1 MTDPRI
7 SRGKPRK
14 ESKSLAWLQGSGRGR
29 TLVLGTILVAT
40 ALAMTAASFIF
51 QRSRSETAQI
61 RVMRQGLDLLRLERE
76 VGFMAGEAEIAT
88 LWWMFA
94 GDDEAAFEQAQ
105 EGFAAEIDF
114 VQRELAA
121 FEPEEAWVPVVAR
134 LQEVAA
140 GAEEYLSEPRKPA
153 ELRGWYEEFPQEF
166 AGIFPSDPGGRW
178 SNLLDATIGAQYAI
192 YSAINY
198 AELALS
204 RYAFSND
211 AEPFDPT
218 LVNLFTSNAGNL
230 EQMGMSNPEDFSPFE
245 EDLDLRRASE
255 ADERIS
261 EIVSRMRTHDGV
273 RTIEGDLDYLV
284 GRSRVTWFDEPSA
297 PIEFTRSLARDLNQ
311 DAEAAL
317 SRTESILSLAVVAN
331 GRRAKTALAAGLM
344 SFGLGTLLLVSLW
357 RGRQKEEDRL
367 RNVAETDALTGIYN
381 RFALFAREQERLRN
395 PKRAPFAL
403 LHMDLD
409 HFKEIN
415 DRYGHAT
422 GDQALIA
429 FANVCRTVVRHP
441 QDTLARIGGD
451 EFVLVL
457 HGLKEPQ
464 KEAEEVAERIMQL
477 LEEPAQ
483 LAGHEL
489 FLRTSVGIAVAHQPV
504 ELDALLHEADI
515 ALLEAKK
522 VKRSR
527 HTVFERNLHGNLI
540 HEVEDALASGQVR
553 PLFQPILRATNQR
566 LAGFEV
572 LARWERE
579 DGSIVPSAS
588 FIRVLQSLGGS
599 SLWLRQV
606 FAGIHDVIEHVGAEQ
621 GRFWINVTLA
631 DLVAHKGESIRE
643 LVEASGISPDRIGI
657 EVTERICR
665 ADLKEA
671 RAALQDLRDLGLEI
685 ALDDLGSDGVPL
697 RHLLDLPL
705 DRVKID
711 GGLIRGLEHSD
722 SVRHLIQGLL
732 AIAVHLDLKIVA
744 EQIETRR
751 EQEVLLQLG
760 VTYLQGNLFGEP
772 VRTEDVPD
780 LVASLR
786 PSSLHGVA

>member
-7 SRGKPRK
+7 SRGQPRK
-14 ESKSLAWLQGSGRGR
+14 ASKSLTWLKGSGRGR
-29 TLVLGTILVAT
+29 TLVLGTVLVAT
-40 ALAMTAASFIF
+40 ALAMTAASLTYH
-51 QRSRSETAQI
+51 RSRTETAQI

-76 VGFMAGEAEIAT
+76 VGFTAGEAEIAT

-94 GDDEAAFEQAQ
+94 GDDEDAFLQAQ
-105 EGFAAEIDF
+105 EGFTAEIEF
-114 VQRELAA
+114 VQNELAA
-121 FEPEEAWVPVVAR
+121 FEPVEAWVPVVER

-153 ELRGWYEEFPQEF
+153 ELRGWYEGFPQEF

-204 RYAFSND
+204 RHAFSNG
-211 AEPFDPT
+211 AEPYDPT

-230 EQMGMSNPEDFSPFE
+230 EQMGMSNPDDFSPFE
-245 EDLDLRRASE
+245 EDLDLRRAEE
-255 ADERIS
+255 ADDKIA
-261 EIVSRMRTHDGV
+261 EIVKRMRTHEGV

-284 GRSRVTWFDEPSA
+284 GRSRVTWFDDPLT
-297 PIEFTRSLARDLNQ
+297 PIEFTRGLARDLNQ
-311 DAEAAL
+311 DAESAL
-317 SRTESILSLAVVAN
+317 GRTESILSLAVVAN
-331 GRRAKTALAAGLM
+331 GRRAKTALAGGLM

-395 PKRAPFAL
+395 PKGAPFAL

-429 FANVCRTVVRHP
+429 FANICNTVVRHP

-464 KEAEEVAERIMQL
+464 QEAERIAERIMEL
-477 LEEPAQ
+477 LEEPTQ

-553 PLFQPILRATNQR
+553 PLFQPILRATNHR

-572 LARWERE
+572 LARWERD
-579 DGSIVPSAS
+579 DGSVVPSAS

-599 SLWLRQV
+599 ATWLRQV
-606 FAGIHDVIEHVGAEQ
+606 FAGIREVSDQLQTDQ

-643 LVEASGISPDRIGI
+643 LVEASEVAPDRIGI
-657 EVTERICR
+657 EVTERICH
-665 ADLKEA
+665 ADLAEA
-671 RAALQDLRDLGLEI
+671 RTVLQDLRDLGLEI

-744 EQIETRR
+744 EQIETRQ

-760 VTYLQGNLFGEP
+760 VTYLQGNLFGKP
-772 VRTEDVPD
+772 VPVDQVAE